1 MALASAGLS
10 VTFQFRAGPASAELE
25 AMNATDLLK
34 GMPSMDL
41 KVGHLNAKKLQLC
54 AKKEVELPSVGLQ
67 ASLLLSC
74 FLFTLSYGA
83 GYFSLKRN
91 NGAGSIYK
99 MP

>member
-1 MALASAGLS
+1 MALASACLS
-10 VTFQFRAGPASAELE
+10 ATFHFRAGPVSADLE
-25 AMNATDLLK
+25 AMNATDLMK

-67 ASLLLSC
+67 TSLLLSC

-91 NGAGSIYK
+91 NGAGSI
-99 MP
+99 